1 MNSKKS
7 LVAFASIAFALVVAG
22 PVSAACSLSTL
33 SDCDSAGLQGL
44 IAQLLGGTQTGTTQT
59 GVTTPSAC
67 QGVTF
72 SRNLKLGST
81 GADVKCLQAVLNN
94 SADTQVA
101 LTGVGSK
108 GSESTYF
115 GAKTQVAVK
124 AFQTKYGIS
133 PVAGFV
139 GSITRAK
146 LNVLLANGTG
156 NGTGT
161 GLPAGC
167 TSAAGYSPTTG
178 LSCSTGSVLP
188 AGCTSATGYSPTTG
202 LSCSGAGT
210 GVAAGQPLTVALAAN
225 TPVGGNILK
234 GEANKTVTKVT
245 LTAGN
250 DADVVINTLKVK
262 SFGTAD
268 LGNVDVSAVK
278 IFDNGNQVGT
288 TQSMVSGVATFTFAP
303 AITITKGTAKNLDI
317 VVSIASGATGVSA
330 TVRMGILDA
339 TAIGGGTTFTGTFPV
354 VGNAY
359 TIVAGGALGTVS
371 VTNGVVVPVTSI
383 GSGTKD
389 VELGNFVVSAGTN
402 EDISLNQFVVTYL
415 GTPSTGSAV
424 LDTDVNNIRVVVD
437 GVVVGTAASFSSRKA
452 TVNFTTPLVI
462 SRGSAKT
469 LKVLGDAVSGAGRRI
484 QLQAD
489 IDSVSG
495 VGVTS
500 GVGIAGPAIALA
512 AGATNEIAITRGSL
526 SVSVSSATPQGTDAQ
541 YVKSTSAQTLGVF
554 DIRAIGEDVLVSSLG
569 FSITGPSG
577 ATGSITSV
585 GLYNEAGGL
594 ISSNLV
600 DFTAAEWDNSPS
612 AAKYFNLSATIP
624 ANTTQKFYV
633 KGITNGIT
641 APDPAS
647 IVVALVNN
655 QTGTKSIIGTGMNSS
670 AQEGSYNVT
679 LASTLALPAVSVNQ
693 GPIATY
699 SGDPLATALN
709 QSIMS
714 PASQVTVGTVKI
726 TAQREDQTLR
736 SIVLTGVPSTSN
748 MAALLST
755 VALYDGT
762 TQVTNFI
769 APVTNTVTFSGSD
782 VLQPAVTFVKG
793 TAKTLRIVANTAG
806 SITGTNFYFTIAA
819 TSGDLTTV
827 GKTSGQ
833 LFASAAAAD
842 LRVSSGS
849 TAAGTYTLN
858 PYIVEILKDAASP
871 SGTVGRATYQ
881 TYATYKMDSY
891 GTTSD
896 VNLTS
901 VTFYSKVGLPSG
913 ATAAMFRLV
922 DADTGETITVT
933 STAVTAASGIVT
945 FTIESGNLTITNGVS
960 KRINLQITTT
970 NTTAWP
976 ALTAMQWTIIPSTS
990 VTFAG
995 TGVAVGS
1002 SNGVN
1007 YSIPADANLVN
1018 IGQ

>member
-655 QTGTKSIIGTGMNSS
+655 QTGTDRKS
-670 AQEGSYNVT
+670 V
-679 LASTLALPAVSVNQ
+679 V
-693 GPIATY
+693 
-699 SGDPLATALN
+699 
-709 QSIMS
+709 
-714 PASQVTVGTVKI
+714 
-726 TAQREDQTLR
+726 
-736 SIVLTGVPSTSN
+736 
-748 MAALLST
+748 
-755 VALYDGT
+755 
-762 TQVTNFI
+762 
-769 APVTNTVTFSGSD
+769 
-782 VLQPAVTFVKG
+782 
-793 TAKTLRIVANTAG
+793 
-806 SITGTNFYFTIAA
+806 
-819 TSGDLTTV
+819 
-827 GKTSGQ
+827 
-833 LFASAAAAD
+833 
-842 LRVSSGS
+842 
-849 TAAGTYTLN
+849 
-858 PYIVEILKDAASP
+858 
-871 SGTVGRATYQ
+871 
-881 TYATYKMDSY
+881 
-891 GTTSD
+891 
-896 VNLTS
+896 
-901 VTFYSKVGLPSG
+901 
-913 ATAAMFRLV
+913 
-922 DADTGETITVT
+922 
-933 STAVTAASGIVT
+933 
-945 FTIESGNLTITNGVS
+945 
-960 KRINLQITTT
+960 
-970 NTTAWP
+970 
-976 ALTAMQWTIIPSTS
+976 
-990 VTFAG
+990 
-995 TGVAVGS
+995 
-1002 SNGVN
+1002 
-1007 YSIPADANLVN
+1007 
-1018 IGQ
+1018 